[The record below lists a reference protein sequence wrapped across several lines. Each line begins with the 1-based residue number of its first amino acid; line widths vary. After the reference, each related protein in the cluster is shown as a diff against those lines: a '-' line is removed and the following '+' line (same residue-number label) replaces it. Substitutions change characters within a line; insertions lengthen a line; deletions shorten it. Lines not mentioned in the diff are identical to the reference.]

1 MRSDFQPVK
10 YPLIGTELVM
20 AVQTVADATKDTVT
34 GLVFPNADTPA
45 SIERD
50 SFDALA
56 DHIRYNNGRTLI
68 QVVLVKPGTSFDS
81 LDSLKDTNRRNAK
94 TAYINARLI
103 LKVNPLRVNI
113 PADVVE
119 DTKEYNKLATEGNGS
134 FNGLKDKELKRYKE
148 LNDKLESYYKQ
159 AGANGRDF

>member
-20 AVQTVADATKDTVT
+20 AVQTVVDATKDTVT

-45 SIERD
+45 SIERN
-50 SFDALA
+50 SFDALT

-119 DTKEYNKLATEGNGS
+119 DTKEYNELATEGNGS
-134 FNGLKDKELKRYKE
+134 INGLKDKELKRYNE

>member
-20 AVQTVADATKDTVT
+20 AVQTVVDATKDTVT

-45 SIERD
+45 SIERN
-50 SFDALA
+50 SFDALT

-113 PADVVE
+113 PADVVA
-119 DTKEYNKLATEGNGS
+119 DTKEYNELATKGNGS
-134 FNGLKDKELKRYKE
+134 INGLKDKELKRYNE

>member
-10 YPLIGTELVM
+10 YPLTGTELVM
-20 AVQTVADATKDTVT
+20 AVQTVADATKDTVI

-45 SIERD
+45 SIERN
-50 SFDALA
+50 SFDALV

-94 TAYINARLI
+94 TVYINARLI
-103 LKVNPLRVNI
+103 LKVNPLLVNI
-113 PADVVE
+113 PADVVA
-119 DTKEYNKLATEGNGS
+119 DTKEYNELATEGNGS
-134 FNGLKDKELKRYKE
+134 INGLKDKELKRYDE

>member
-10 YPLIGTELVM
+10 YPLTGTELVM

-45 SIERD
+45 SIERN
-50 SFDALA
+50 SFDALV

-94 TAYINARLI
+94 TVYINARLI
-103 LKVNPLRVNI
+103 LKVNPLLVNI
-113 PADVVE
+113 PADVVA
-119 DTKEYNKLATEGNGS
+119 DTKEYNELATEGNGS
-134 FNGLKDKELKRYKE
+134 INGLKDKELKRYDE

>member
-20 AVQTVADATKDTVT
+20 AVQTVVDATKDTVT

-45 SIERD
+45 SIERN
-50 SFDALA
+50 SFDALT

-113 PADVVE
+113 PADVVV
-119 DTKEYNKLATEGNGS
+119 DTKEYNELATEGNGS
-134 FNGLKDKELKRYKE
+134 INGLKDKELKRYNE

>member
-20 AVQTVADATKDTVT
+20 AVQTVVDATKDTVT

-45 SIERD
+45 SIERN
-50 SFDALA
+50 SFDALT

-81 LDSLKDTNRRNAK
+81 LDSLKDTNRRDAK

-119 DTKEYNKLATEGNGS
+119 DTKEYNELATEGNGS
-134 FNGLKDKELKRYKE
+134 INGLKDKELKRYNE

>member
-10 YPLIGTELVM
+10 YPLTGTELVM

-113 PADVVE
+113 PADVVA

-159 AGANGRDF
+159 AGANGRNF

>member
-10 YPLIGTELVM
+10 YPLTGTELVM

-45 SIERD
+45 SIERN
-50 SFDALA
+50 SFDALT

-119 DTKEYNKLATEGNGS
+119 DTKEYNELATEGNGS
-134 FNGLKDKELKRYKE
+134 INGLKDKELKRYNE